1 MSAKPCIAVIGTGG
15 SISTMGRHSLDL
27 YEYNRF
33 GRTVEVEELLAT
45 FPELS
50 DQFELKP
57 FRFSAIVSI
66 GMGVAAWLSLNRKIT
81 EVVRSEPDVVG
92 VIVPHGTSAIEETA
106 YFLHL
111 TVKVRVPVVI
121 VGSQRPPNGLGTDAG
136 INLLNAA
143 RVAASPLARGLG
155 VLVVLN
161 DEIHSAREATKTSN
175 HKLSTF
181 SSIDTGP
188 LGAVDPDGHVSIYRR
203 PARRHTG
210 DSEFDIA
217 TLGALPRVDV
227 VYSHVGADGGLV
239 DAAVA
244 LGTRA
249 IVVAGMPPGLEPPAQ
264 LESMIKASQAGILVV
279 QSSRG
284 GSGRVLPR
292 RRELEAGIVFADNL
306 NPQKARVLSMLALS
320 VTTDRESIRR
330 MFEEY

>member
-1 MSAKPCIAVIGTGG
+1 MSARPCIAVIGTGG

-33 GRTVEVEELLAT
+33 GRTVEVEELLAR
-45 FPELS
+45 FPELT
-50 DQFELKP
+50 DQFELRP

-66 GMGVAAWLSLNRKIT
+66 AMGVDDWLSLNRKIT
-81 EVVRSEPDVVG
+81 EVVQAEPQVAG

-111 TVKVRVPVVI
+111 TLKVRVPVVI

-143 RVAASPLARGLG
+143 RVAAAPSAADLG
-155 VLVVLN
+155 VLVALN
-161 DEIHSAREATKTSN
+161 DEIHSAREVTKISN
-175 HKLSTF
+175 HQVSAF
-181 SSIDTGP
+181 SSIDSGP
-188 LGAVDPDGHVSIYRR
+188 LGYVDPDGAVTIYRR
-203 PARRHTG
+203 PTRRHTA
-210 DSEFDIA
+210 DTEFDVA
-217 TLGALPRVDV
+217 TFGTLPRVDI

-244 LGTRA
+244 LGAKA
-249 IVVAGMPPGLEPPAQ
+249 IVMAGMPPGLEPPAQ
-264 LESMIKASQAGILVV
+264 LESMISASQSGVLVV

-292 RRELEAGIVFADNL
+292 RRELDAGVVFADNL
-306 NPQKARVLSMLALS
+306 NPQKSRVLAMLALS
-320 VTTDRESIRR
+320 VTSEPESIRR
-330 MFEEY
+330 MFREY

>member
-1 MSAKPCIAVIGTGG
+1 MSAKPRIAVVGTGG

-27 YEYNRF
+27 FEYNRF
-33 GRTVEVEELLAT
+33 GRTVEVEELIAQ

-50 DQFELKP
+50 DQFDLKP

-66 GMGVAAWLSLNRKIT
+66 GMGVSDWPSLNRKIT
-81 EVVRSEPDVVG
+81 EVVQCEGQIAG

-111 TVKVRVPVVI
+111 TLKVSVPVVI

-136 INLLNAA
+136 INLVNAA
-143 RVAASPLARGLG
+143 RAAASPATPGLG
-155 VLVVLN
+155 VLVALN
-161 DEIHSAREATKTSN
+161 DEIHSAREVTKISN
-175 HKLSTF
+175 HKLDTF
-181 SSIDTGP
+181 SSVDSGP
-188 LGAVDPDGHVSIYRR
+188 LGYVDPDGVVTIYRR
-203 PARRHTG
+203 PIRRHTHHT
-210 DSEFDIA
+210 EFDVA
-217 TLGALPRVDV
+217 TLGELPRVDI

-244 LGTRA
+244 LGARA
-249 IVVAGMPPGLEPPAQ
+249 IVMAGMPPGLEPPAQ
-264 LESMIKASQAGILVV
+264 LESMIGASNAGVLVV

-292 RRELEAGIVFADNL
+292 RRELDAGIVFADNL

-320 VTTDRESIRR
+320 VTSDRESIAR
-330 MFEEY
+330 MFREY